1 MSSFE
6 KLIERFLYEQD
17 NISAGDVRGLLHDG
31 FDYEEHRSPGSH
43 LVFRKKGKLPIIV
56 PTVKGRNIKKRYI
69 KKIVNILNL
78 EEYIEDSERD

>member
-6 KLIERFLYEQD
+6 KLIEKILYEQD
-17 NISAGDVRGLLHDG
+17 AISAGDVRRLLRG

-43 LVFRKKGKLPIIV
+43 LVFRKKGKPPIIV
-56 PTVKGRNIKKRYI
+56 PTVKGRYIKKRYI

-78 EEYIEDSERD
+78 EEYIENSERD